1 MLVTILKKE
10 MKNCDIVLAYD
21 DGYRIPAILQEL
33 LRLPNPRKLIYV
45 RPSEELPGQA
55 WESSQ
60 CRGYVYLLQ
69 DLAPLLHLADTRQDA
84 WDFSGK
90 FVVVAPTKAHLE
102 ELALSN
108 CGRKTENI
116 AGIAKASGKSE
127 WGVYMNLLYWGA
139 GVARINT
146 WKRGRFTLPLAL
158 FPDKLSNLRGVVL
171 EVVTFEWEPSVFYY
185 RNKDGRV
192 LFRYGTDIGV
202 VNALSQVL
210 NFTVAFKEPP
220 KGEYWGR
227 EEENGSWSGMM
238 GKLSRNEVDIGVGD
252 LYMTIVRVGILDYT
266 APYDSELSCF
276 MARTEPPLPRWQ
288 ALAFPFQGFTWL
300 AIFGGLVLTGPVL
313 YLLARASNCC
323 GEEIACLQS
332 LAYSWYYAVGL
343 HCCEAQVVLPAMK
356 STRAYVIFLWLYCM
370 IITIAYSTNL
380 TAFLLV
386 TKQPQSME
394 TIRDLHA
401 SGIEVSGVGK
411 FYGDALA
418 SASDPYLQSLTHR
431 FQDYSLAEPIFR
443 KVLTGDSVMLQ
454 NRPYLEF
461 VAATKFTNRGVS
473 RMRLMKE
480 CFAPFNIAMAV
491 QRNSPLK
498 RKFDQVIG
506 WMVSAGLIRHF
517 FLDSLRLASSK
528 VKPGAE
534 GTNEDDPLYEVTGGL
549 ATTATGVIP
558 LSLDHVQGIFFILFF
573 GWLLSMLVFFTE
585 VFVGERSKVKKSP
598 VKVLE

>member
-1 MLVTILKKE
+1 
-10 MKNCDIVLAYD
+10 
-21 DGYRIPAILQEL
+21 
-33 LRLPNPRKLIYV
+33 
-45 RPSEELPGQA
+45 
-55 WESSQ
+55 
-60 CRGYVYLLQ
+60 
-69 DLAPLLHLADTRQDA
+69 
-84 WDFSGK
+84 
-90 FVVVAPTKAHLE
+90 
-102 ELALSN
+102 
-108 CGRKTENI
+108 
-116 AGIAKASGKSE
+116 
-127 WGVYMNLLYWGA
+127 
-139 GVARINT
+139 
-146 WKRGRFTLPLAL
+146 
-158 FPDKLSNLRGVVL
+158 
-171 EVVTFEWEPSVFYY
+171 
-185 RNKDGRV
+185 
-192 LFRYGTDIGV
+192 
-202 VNALSQVL
+202 
-210 NFTVAFKEPP
+210 
-220 KGEYWGR
+220 
-227 EEENGSWSGMM
+227 
-238 GKLSRNEVDIGVGD
+238 
-252 LYMTIVRVGILDYT
+252 
-266 APYDSELSCF
+266 
-276 MARTEPPLPRWQ
+276 
-288 ALAFPFQGFTWL
+288 
-300 AIFGGLVLTGPVL
+300 
-313 YLLARASNCC
+313 
-323 GEEIACLQS
+323 
-332 LAYSWYYAVGL
+332 
-343 HCCEAQVVLPAMK
+343 
-356 STRAYVIFLWLYCM
+356 M

-517 FLDSLRLASSK
+517 FLASAPSSRALGK
-528 VKPGAE
+528 RRGVKPGAE

-573 GWLLSMLVFFTE
+573 GWLLSMLVFFAE

>member
-1 MLVTILKKE
+1 MSNRWLLLLVFAAIFALLASADSLASKRTSDPSKPPDGYLKIQVVRPRPDFQGGGRNATVLDLDDGETEAKGGLPEFLERKPRPVLTEEEAVSFSRMLVTILKKE

-116 AGIAKASGKSE
+116 AGIAKVRSEERERRASG
-127 WGVYMNLLYWGA
+127 GVYMNLLYWGA

-313 YLLARASNCC
+313 YLLARASNC
-323 GEEIACLQS
+323 
-332 LAYSWYYAVGL
+332 W
-343 HCCEAQVVLPAMK
+343 
-356 STRAYVIFLWLYCM
+356 
-370 IITIAYSTNL
+370 
-380 TAFLLV
+380 
-386 TKQPQSME
+386 
-394 TIRDLHA
+394 
-401 SGIEVSGVGK
+401 
-411 FYGDALA
+411 
-418 SASDPYLQSLTHR
+418 
-431 FQDYSLAEPIFR
+431 
-443 KVLTGDSVMLQ
+443 
-454 NRPYLEF
+454 
-461 VAATKFTNRGVS
+461 
-473 RMRLMKE
+473 
-480 CFAPFNIAMAV
+480 
-491 QRNSPLK
+491 
-498 RKFDQVIG
+498 
-506 WMVSAGLIRHF
+506 
-517 FLDSLRLASSK
+517 
-528 VKPGAE
+528 
-534 GTNEDDPLYEVTGGL
+534 
-549 ATTATGVIP
+549 
-558 LSLDHVQGIFFILFF
+558 
-573 GWLLSMLVFFTE
+573 
-585 VFVGERSKVKKSP
+585 
-598 VKVLE
+598 